1 MKKDQLVAAWNELS
15 GSLPGL
21 VEAITGKLAGL
32 AAAKA
37 LPKGMTQDM
46 LATAQTDLG
55 SVTRA
60 WTEATAAFQGG
71 DIPKALKTAQD
82 VKAKADALAGMLG
95 LAGPAAPPAV
105 SGPY

>member
-1 MKKDQLVAAWNELS
+1 
-15 GSLPGL
+15 
-21 VEAITGKLAGL
+21 
-32 AAAKA
+32 
-37 LPKGMTQDM
+37 MTKDM

-55 SVTRA
+55 SVTQA

-82 VKAKADALAGMLG
+82 VKTKADALAAMLG

>member
-1 MKKDQLVAAWNELS
+1 MS

-21 VEAITGKLAGL
+21 VQAITGKVTGL

-37 LPKGMTQDM
+37 LPKGMTKDEIV
-46 LATAQTDLG
+46 TAQTDLG
-55 SVTRA
+55 SVTQA

-82 VKAKADALAGMLG
+82 VKAKSDALAGMLG
-95 LAGPAAPPAV
+95 LAGPAAAPAAP
-105 SGPY
+105 GRY